1 MHIPDAFLSIA
12 VAVVCW
18 IITAAVLA
26 VALRRINATLNE
38 RRVPLMGIMAAFI
51 FAAQMINFPVAAGT
65 SGHLLGGALAA
76 ILLGPWGGMVVM
88 TAVIAVQG
96 LLFQDGGLLAMGANI
111 LNMGV
116 LTAVIGYGLY
126 QPFQNRKRNLR
137 LVAAGFAAWLS
148 VMAGA
153 LFTALQLWLSGTAK
167 LALVVPA
174 MLLIHA
180 LIGLG
185 EAAITVAALAFIF
198 RLRPDLAVGEEMGKS
213 GRGWVFVG
221 LGIAIIVAVLSP
233 LASANPDGLE
243 RVAINMGFADIAAPA
258 PFTIIPDYTLP
269 FLGPTPLSTILSGI
283 LGVLV
288 LAGIFFLAV
297 RLLRRRTTKEPPREH
312 DNVFDRYH
320 SGESLIHHLDPRVKV
335 LAAIGFI
342 VSNVLLPDAAWLAFL
357 LSWLFVIII
366 SRFAR
371 LGFGYI
377 FKRSFI
383 ALPFAL
389 AAVTAIFSI
398 PGNTLATWHIGAT
411 ALTVTDA
418 GLLRFASIMLRSWL
432 SVQGALLLVATTRFP
447 DLIHALEH
455 LRFPKLIV
463 TIIAF
468 LYRYLFV
475 LTDEVLRMTRARQ
488 ARSAAVASPEPGQ
501 RAGHRS
507 GGDALWRA
515 RVTGNMVG
523 QLFLRSY
530 ERSDRIYNAML
541 SRGYTGQIRTLSP
554 HIMKRRDWLFAGVAL
569 TTFIILQLIGRWPI
583 G

>member
-1 MHIPDAFLSIA
+1 MRFSPVQMHIPDAFLSIT

-18 IITAAVLA
+18 IITASVLA
-26 VALRRINATLNE
+26 IALRRINATLNE

-76 ILLGPWGGMVVM
+76 ILLGPWAAMLVM
-88 TAVIAVQG
+88 TSVMAVQG

-111 LNMGV
+111 LNMG
-116 LTAVIGYGLY
+116 LITAAIGYGLY
-126 QPFQNRKRNLR
+126 QPFRNHKRDLR
-137 LVAAGFAAWLS
+137 LVVAGFAAWLS
-148 VMAGA
+148 VMGGA
-153 LFTALQLWLSGTAK
+153 LFTSLQLWLSGTAK
-167 LALVVPA
+167 LGLVVPA
-174 MLLIHA
+174 MLAVHA

-185 EAAITVAALAFIF
+185 EAAITVTALAFIF
-198 RLRPDLAVGEEMGKS
+198 RLRPDLAGGEETVKPGH
-213 GRGWVFVG
+213 GWVFVG

-233 LASANPDGLE
+233 LASVNPDGLN
-243 RVAINMGFADIAAPA
+243 RVAIDLGFVQQSQSVQ
-258 PFTIIPDYTLP
+258 FEIIPNYELP
-269 FLGPTPLSTILSGI
+269 FFGPTPLSKILSSV

-288 LAGIFFLAV
+288 LVGLFFLAA
-297 RLLRRRTTKEPPREH
+297 RLIRGRTTKEPPLEH
-312 DNVFDRYH
+312 DNVFDRYRA
-320 SGESLIHHLDPRVKV
+320 GESLIHRLDPRVKIIV
-335 LAAIGFI
+335 AVGFI
-342 VSNVLLPDAAWLAFL
+342 ISNVLLPDAAWLAFL
-357 LSWLFVIII
+357 VSWIMLIIA
-366 SRFAR
+366 SRLA
-371 LGFGYI
+371 GFGYVYV

-398 PGNTLATWHIGAT
+398 PGNALTTWHIGST
-411 ALTVTDA
+411 SLIMTDA
-418 GLLRFASIMLRSWL
+418 GVLRFASIMLRSWL

-447 DLIHALEH
+447 DMIHALEH
-455 LRFPKLIV
+455 LHFPNLIV

-475 LTDEVLRMTRARQ
+475 LTNEVLRLTRARQ
-488 ARSAAVASPEPGQ
+488 ARSAAATGF
-501 RAGHRS
+501 RS
-507 GGDALWRA
+507 GGDAIWRA

-554 HIMKRRDWLFAGVAL
+554 HIMKRRDWLFAAMAL
-569 TTFIILQLIGRWPI
+569 ITFFALQLIGRWPI

>member
-1 MHIPDAFLSIA
+1 MHIPDAFLSIFIA
-12 VAVVCW
+12 VICW
-18 IITAAVLA
+18 LITVLVLA
-26 VALRRINATLNE
+26 VALSRVNKALDE

-76 ILLGPWGGMVVM
+76 ILLGPWAGMLVM

-111 LNMGV
+111 LNMG
-116 LTAVIGYGLY
+116 LITAAIGYGLY
-126 QPFQNRKRNLR
+126 QPFRNSNRNLR
-137 LVAAGFAAWLS
+137 LGAAGFAAWLS

-153 LFTALQLWLSGTAK
+153 LFTSLQLWLSGTAK
-167 LALVVPA
+167 LALVVPS

-198 RLRPDLAVGEEMGKS
+198 RLRPDLAGGEGTAQP
-213 GRGWVFVG
+213 GRGWVFIG
-221 LGIAIIVAVLSP
+221 LGVAVIVAILSP
-233 LASANPDGLE
+233 LASSNPDGLE
-243 RVAINMGFADIAAPA
+243 RVAINMGFANIAAPA

-283 LGVLV
+283 LGILV
-288 LAGIFFLAV
+288 LAGMFFILA
-297 RLLRRRTTKEPPREH
+297 RLVRRRNKKEPPREH

-320 SGESLIHHLDPRVKV
+320 AGESFIHHLDPRVKV
-335 LAAIGFI
+335 LATVGFI

-357 LSWLFVIII
+357 LSWVFIIVA
-366 SRFAR
+366 SMLAR

-383 ALPFAL
+383 AMPFTL
-389 AAVTAIFSI
+389 AAITAIFSV
-398 PGNTLATWHIGAT
+398 PGNELTTWHIGT
-411 ALTVTDA
+411 MSLVVTDA

-432 SVQGALLLVATTRFP
+432 SVQGAILLVATTRFP

-455 LRFPKLIV
+455 LHFPRLIV

-475 LTDEVLRMTRARQ
+475 LTDEVLRLTRARQ
-488 ARSAAVASPEPGQ
+488 ARSAAAT
-501 RAGHRS
+501 GHRS
-507 GGDALWRA
+507 GGNAIWRA
-515 RVTGNMVG
+515 RITGNMVG

-554 HIMKRRDWLFAGVAL
+554 HVMKRRDWLFAAVAL
-569 TTFIILQLIGRWPI
+569 IAFLLLHLIG
-583 G
+583 

>member
-1 MHIPDAFLSIA
+1 MRFSPIQMHIPDAFLSIT

-18 IITAAVLA
+18 IITASVLA
-26 VALRRINATLNE
+26 VALRRINMSLNE

-76 ILLGPWGGMVVM
+76 ILLGPWAAMLVM
-88 TAVIAVQG
+88 TSVIAVQG

-111 LNMGV
+111 LNMG
-116 LTAVIGYGLY
+116 LITAAIGYGLY
-126 QPFQNRKRNLR
+126 QPFQNRKHNLR
-137 LVAAGFAAWLS
+137 LVVAGFAAWLS

-153 LFTALQLWLSGTAK
+153 LFTSLQLWLSGTAK
-167 LALVVPA
+167 LALVVPT
-174 MLLIHA
+174 MLAVHA

-185 EAAITVAALAFIF
+185 EAAITVTALAFIF
-198 RLRPDLAVGEEMGKS
+198 RLRPDLAGGDETAKS
-213 GRGWVFVG
+213 GRGWIFVG

-233 LASANPDGLE
+233 LASVNPDGLN
-243 RVAINMGFADIAAPA
+243 RVAIDLGFIQHSQPVK
-258 PFTIIPDYTLP
+258 FEVIPNYNLP
-269 FLGPTPLSTILSGI
+269 FLGQTPLSKILSGA

-288 LAGIFFLAV
+288 VAGLFFLAA
-297 RLLRRRTTKEPPREH
+297 RLLRRRTAKEPPREH
-312 DNVFDRYH
+312 DNVFDRYRP
-320 SGESLIHHLDPRVKV
+320 GESLIHHLDPRVKV
-335 LAAIGFI
+335 LVTVGFI
-342 VSNVLLPDAAWLAFL
+342 LSNVLLPDAAWLAFL
-357 LSWLFVIII
+357 ISWIFILIV

-377 FKRSFI
+377 FTRSFV

-389 AAVTAIFSI
+389 AAITAIFSV
-398 PGNTLATWHIGAT
+398 PGNALTTWHIGAT
-411 ALTVTDA
+411 SLTVTDA

-447 DLIHALEH
+447 DMIHALEH
-455 LRFPKLIV
+455 LHFPNLIV

-475 LTDEVLRMTRARQ
+475 LTNEVLRLTRARQ
-488 ARSAAVASPEPGQ
+488 ARSATATGF
-501 RAGHRS
+501 RS
-507 GGDALWRA
+507 GGDAIWRA

-554 HIMKRRDWLFAGVAL
+554 HIMKRRDWLFAGLAL
-569 TTFIILQLIGRWPI
+569 TVFIFLQLIGRWLI